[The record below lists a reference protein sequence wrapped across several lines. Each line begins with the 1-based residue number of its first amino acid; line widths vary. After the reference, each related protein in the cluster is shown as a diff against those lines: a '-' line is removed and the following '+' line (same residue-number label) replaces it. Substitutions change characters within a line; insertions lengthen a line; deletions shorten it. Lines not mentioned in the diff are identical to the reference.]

1 MKKTMISLLSV
12 ALAVS
17 MTACSS
23 GNSSSSDSASSQSQS
38 SAASEQSI
46 TDMVGNTVKV
56 PTKIS
61 HIADSWPAHT
71 EVLMLLGAG
80 KKIVATANTQKGLPW
95 MFKVEPSLKNA
106 ITTTSQTFNTE
117 SLAAKNPDIY
127 FMSPG
132 NTNSDKIKSMG
143 IPTVQLNFTNY
154 QQMEE
159 CINLTAKILGTDAQ
173 KRATKYNTYLNQTL
187 SSVKKATA
195 SISESQKP
203 KVLHIQSLNPLQV
216 DGSNT
221 IINDWITAA
230 GGVNAAQGV
239 TGNMKAVS
247 MEQVMAWNP
256 DIIIVGVAGVDGASA
271 IKNNAQWKSVK
282 AVQDGKV
289 YNNPTGVF
297 GWDRYSPE
305 EVLQLQ
311 WAAKTIDPDKFS
323 SLDMNKIV
331 RDYYKN
337 YLGYNLSQSD
347 ANLILTNEGPKA

>member
-1 MKKTMISLLSV
+1 MKKFAVGLLGL

-17 MTACSS
+17 VTACS
-23 GNSSSSDSASSQSQS
+23 GGGTSSSSSASSQAS
-38 SAASEQSI
+38 SAPSTI
-46 TDMVGNTVKV
+46 TDMTGKTVQLPK
-56 PTKIS
+56 KID

-80 KKIVATANTQKGLPW
+80 KKIVATANTPKSLPW
-95 MFKVEPSLKNA
+95 MFKVEPSLNNA
-106 ITTTSQTFNTE
+106 VTTTSQTFNTE
-117 SLAAKNPDIY
+117 TLAAKNPDIF

-132 NTNSDKIKSMG
+132 NTNADKIQSMG

-154 QQMEE
+154 TQMKE
-159 CINLTAKILGTDAQ
+159 CISTTAKVLGADAQ
-173 KRATKYNTYLNQTL
+173 KRAAKYNAYLDQTL
-187 SSVKKATA
+187 TSVKKTTSAIA
-195 SISESQKP
+195 ASQKP

-221 IINDWITAA
+221 IIDDWITAA

-247 MEQVMAWNP
+247 MEQVLQWNP
-256 DIIIVGVAGVDGASA
+256 DIIIVGQTSTDGAA
-271 IKNNAQWKSVK
+271 TIKNDPQWKNVK

-289 YNNPTGVF
+289 YNNPVGVF

-311 WAAKTIDPDKFS
+311 WAAKTINPDKFKT
-323 SLDMNKIV
+323 LDVSKAV
-331 RDYYKN
+331 RDYYKT
-337 YLGYNLSQSD
+337 YLNYNLSESD
-347 ANLILTNEGPKA
+347 AELILAAKGPKA